1 MGIMG
6 WIKRLFFDFLDLF
19 YPSVCA
25 GCYCKLNKEEKDLCL
40 LCKSTLPKTGFH
52 LIDENPVKKLFWGR
66 IPLHHATSYLYFT
79 KHSKVQNILHN
90 IKYNGHRELAQ
101 TVGQMMGRELKNSEQ
116 YKDVDVIIPVPLH
129 PKKLKKR
136 GFNQSEHFG
145 IGLAEAM
152 ELPLSVN
159 NLIRQSN
166 SSTQTKK
173 NRFQRWEN
181 VSEIFAVVE
190 PEKFQGKH
198 LLLIDDVITTGATL
212 EACYQALAKSGNI
225 RLSMASIAVS
235 LL

>member
-1 MGIMG
+1 MS
-6 WIKRLFFDFLDLF
+6 WLSRLSFDFIDLF

-25 GCYCKLNKEEKDLCL
+25 ACYTKLNKDEKEICL
-40 LCKSTLPKTGFH
+40 LCKKSLPKTDFH

-79 KHSKVQNILHN
+79 KHSKVQNLLHN
-90 IKYNGHRELAQ
+90 IKYNGNKELAQ
-101 TVGQMMGRELKNSEQ
+101 TIGYMFGKELKNSVF
-116 YKDVDVIIPVPLH
+116 YKDVDLIIPVPLH

-136 GFNQSEHFG
+136 GFNQSEYFG
-145 IGLAEAM
+145 IGLSEAM
-152 ELPLSVN
+152 EVPLSVN
-159 NLIRQSN
+159 NLIRQTN

-181 VSEIFAVVE
+181 VSEIFAIVE
-190 PEKFQGKH
+190 PDKIANRH

>member
-1 MGIMG
+1 MD
-6 WIKRLFFDFLDLF
+6 WLKRFFFDFIDFF

-25 GCYCKLNKEEKDLCL
+25 ACYTKLNKDEKEICL
-40 LCKSTLPKTGFH
+40 TCKSSLPKTDFH
-52 LIDENPVKKLFWGR
+52 LIAENPVKKLFWGR
-66 IPLHHATSYLYFT
+66 IPLQHATSYLYFT

-90 IKYNGHRELAQ
+90 IKYNGHKELAQ
-101 TVGQMMGRELKNSEQ
+101 TIGMMFGNELKKSEL
-116 YKDVDVIIPVPLH
+116 YKDIDVIIPVPLH

-152 ELPLSVN
+152 EVPLSVN
-159 NLIRQSN
+159 NLIRQTN

-181 VSEIFAVVE
+181 VSEIFAVAD
-190 PEKFQGKH
+190 PSQFQNKH

>member
-1 MGIMG
+1 
-6 WIKRLFFDFLDLF
+6 
-19 YPSVCA
+19 
-25 GCYCKLNKEEKDLCL
+25 
-40 LCKSTLPKTGFH
+40 
-52 LIDENPVKKLFWGR
+52 
-66 IPLHHATSYLYFT
+66 
-79 KHSKVQNILHN
+79 
-90 IKYNGHRELAQ
+90 
-101 TVGQMMGRELKNSEQ
+101 
-116 YKDVDVIIPVPLH
+116 
-129 PKKLKKR
+129 
-136 GFNQSEHFG
+136 
-145 IGLAEAM
+145 M
-152 ELPLSVN
+152 EVPLSVN

-212 EACYQALAKSGNI
+212 EACYQALAKSGDI